1 MNYCIERKI
10 GSTKIECLI
19 CEIELWGSA
28 YLHDN
33 AEKAWNIFLT
43 ILIPYTSTFNEFQ
56 PLKIH

>member
-33 AEKAWNIFLT
+33 AEKAWNIFLRLRALFLEGVYA
-43 ILIPYTSTFNEFQ
+43 IMS
-56 PLKIH
+56 H

>member
-1 MNYCIERKI
+1 MTYCFERKV

-33 AEKAWNIFLT
+33 AEKAWNIFL
-43 ILIPYTSTFNEFQ
+43 LF
-56 PLKIH
+56 